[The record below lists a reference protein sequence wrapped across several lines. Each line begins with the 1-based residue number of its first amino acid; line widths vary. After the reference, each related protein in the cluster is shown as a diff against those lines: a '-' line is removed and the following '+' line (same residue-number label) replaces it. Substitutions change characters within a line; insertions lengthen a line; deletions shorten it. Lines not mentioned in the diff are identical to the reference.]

1 MKLRNTTEWPDY
13 MLRRMVS
20 WACEQVE
27 LPLAKVKQARFGR
40 RSHGAYR
47 GQGGYGYGILVRI
60 GPASEYPVEPHHYPG
75 RTSDAY
81 MSPRMVDQIDGLV
94 AVTAHELTHVREQ
107 LAHRE
112 IRQQRMYKGL
122 PRAKRAWNSERPT
135 MFEERRVLL
144 LFQANREALLA
155 EWNEA
160 PPAPARKPKAT
171 RAERNEKN
179 ARTKLAEWERKLK
192 LAKTKVSQYKVKVRR
207 YDRIAA
213 NRTTGPDENS
223 QHI

>member
-107 LAHRE
+107 LGRRE
-112 IRQQRMYKGL
+112 ARLRRNERVKLHGQAPV
-122 PRAKRAWNSERPT
+122 PRKRPWNSERPT

-144 LFQANREALLA
+144 LFQENREALLA
-155 EWNEA
+155 EWNT
-160 PPAPARKPKAT
+160 PPAAKTTKTKMT

-179 ARTKLAEWERKLK
+179 ARGKLAEWEGKLK
-192 LAKTKVSQYKVKVRR
+192 LARTKVSKYRTKVRR

-213 NRTTGPDENS
+213 SRATGP
-223 QHI
+223 